1 MSLVSGPGRARST
14 ASDLPEELQLVVKKH
29 VEYIK
34 TLDKRKD
41 ELEYWLTEHLRLNGV
56 YWGLTALHLLK
67 HPDALPREETIE
79 FVLSCQRQ
87 SGGFGAAPDHD
98 AHMLYTV
105 SAVQIL
111 VTIDALDELEKRG
124 KGGRER
130 VGRYIAQLQNQ
141 DDGSFAGDEW
151 GENDTRFLF
160 GALNALSLLRLLP
173 MVDVAKAVSY
183 VQACANFDG
192 GYGVSPGAES
202 HAGQIYVCVGALAIA
217 GRLDLVNKDRLGG
230 WLSERQ
236 LDNGGLNGRPE
247 KLQDVCYSWWVG
259 SSLAMIGKLHWID
272 KHKLTKYILD
282 CQDTEVGGIA
292 DRPGDMVDVFHT
304 VFGIAGL
311 SLIGYP
317 GLEAVD
323 PI

>member
-1 MSLVSGPGRARST
+1 MSLVSGPGRARTT

-67 HPDALPREETIE
+67 HPDALPRQETID
-79 FVLSCQRQ
+79 FVLSCQHQ
-87 SGGFGAAPDHD
+87 SGGFGAAPGHD

-124 KGGRER
+124 KGDRES

-192 GYGVSPGAES
+192 GYGVGPGAES

-272 KHKLTKYILD
+272 KHKLTKYILE